1 MHSQTGC
8 AHFVPTSAIGQPPF
22 GHSTPRARRPQAK
35 IRCWFLGLVLVV
47 GGSPAA
53 ISAQETRPPGDL
65 ANTLALVGQRV
76 ESWYR
81 RAQSVVSRETVIIQP
96 LRSDSTP
103 NEIPRRLVFELRVG
117 WEADPEK
124 PDGPL
129 VASVFRQPVG
139 RRGQPS
145 QSDENAG
152 CMDPKPVSP
161 EPLAMLLPERLS
173 ESEFSSA
180 GTGRV
185 DRRAA
190 LMFDFRGIV
199 ASPPS
204 VTWTGECVSVSLP
217 GRSRGRVWVDAATYD
232 VLRIDDR
239 LVGEFTLDVPRDQVR
254 RGAAPTMVI
263 ERAESSI
270 RYRQVAFQDPQE
282 ALILPVSI
290 ETLTVIR
297 GVATRRVR
305 MTQRFSDHRRFL
317 TGGRIVD

>member
-1 MHSQTGC
+1 MLFWC
-8 AHFVPTSAIGQPPF
+8 V
-22 GHSTPRARRPQAK
+22 
-35 IRCWFLGLVLVV
+35 GLTLLV
-47 GGSPAA
+47 GGAPAPA
-53 ISAQETRPPGDL
+53 FAQQARQSEDL
-65 ANTLALVGQRV
+65 ARTLALVGQRV

-81 RAQSVVSRETVIIQP
+81 RAQSVVSRETVVIQP
-96 LRSDSTP
+96 LSSDSTP

-117 WEADPEK
+117 WEADPER

-129 VASVFRQPVG
+129 VASVLRQPVG
-139 RRGQPS
+139 SPGRSS
-145 QSDENAG
+145 QGDNAG

-161 EPLAMLLPERLS
+161 EPLAMLLPERLD
-173 ESEFSSA
+173 ESEFSVA

-190 LMFDFRGIV
+190 LMIDFRGV
-199 ASPPS
+199 AVLPPS
-204 VTWTGECVSVSLP
+204 VKWTGECVSVSLP
-217 GRSRGRVWVDAATYD
+217 GRSRGRVWIDAATHE

-270 RYRQVAFQDPQE
+270 RYRQVEFQDPQE
-282 ALILPVSI
+282 SVILPASI
-290 ETLTVIR
+290 ETFTVIR
-297 GVATRRVR
+297 GVTTRRVR
-305 MTQRFSDHRRFL
+305 ITQRLSDYRRFL

>member
-8 AHFVPTSAIGQPPF
+8 AHFVPTSAIVQPPSAHF
-22 GHSTPRARRPQAK
+22 TPRARRPQAK
-35 IRCWFLGLVLVV
+35 IRPWFLGLVLVV
-47 GGSPAA
+47 GGTPAPT
-53 ISAQETRPPGDL
+53 SAQQTPPSEDL
-65 ANTLALVGQRV
+65 SKTLALVAQRV

-81 RAQSVVSRETVIIQP
+81 RAQSVVSRETVVIQP

-103 NEIPRRLVFELRVG
+103 NDIPRRLVFDLRVG
-117 WEADPEK
+117 WEADPER

-129 VASVFRQPVG
+129 VASVLRQPVG
-139 RRGQPS
+139 RAPS
-145 QSDENAG
+145 SRRDDDSG

-173 ESEFSSA
+173 ESEFSAA

-190 LMFDFRGIV
+190 LMIDFRGVV

-204 VTWTGECVSVSLP
+204 VIWTGECVSVSLP

-239 LVGEFTLDVPRDQVR
+239 LVGEFTLDVPRDQVL
-254 RGAAPTMVI
+254 RGAGPTMVI

-270 RYRQVAFQDPQE
+270 RYRQVEFQDPQE
-282 ALILPVSI
+282 AVILPASI
-290 ETLTVIR
+290 DTLTVIR

-305 MTQRFSDHRRFL
+305 MTQRFSDYRRFL

>member
-47 GGSPAA
+47 GGTPAA

-81 RAQSVVSRETVIIQP
+81 RAQSVVSRETVLIQP

-129 VASVFRQPVG
+129 VASVLRQPVD
-139 RRGQPS
+139 S
-145 QSDENAG
+145 FFEHVLVNDEDVAVRANR
-152 CMDPKPVSP
+152 
-161 EPLAMLLPERLS
+161 LALLARI
-173 ESEFSSA
+173 
-180 GTGRV
+180 
-185 DRRAA
+185 RAA
-190 LMFDFRGIV
+190 
-199 ASPPS
+199 
-204 VTWTGECVSVSLP
+204 TG
-217 GRSRGRVWVDAATYD
+217 
-232 VLRIDDR
+232 
-239 LVGEFTLDVPRDQVR
+239 
-254 RGAAPTMVI
+254 
-263 ERAESSI
+263 
-270 RYRQVAFQDPQE
+270 QVAD
-282 ALILPVSI
+282 
-290 ETLTVIR
+290 
-297 GVATRRVR
+297 
-305 MTQRFSDHRRFL
+305 FSKIA
-317 TGGRIVD
+317 G

>member
-1 MHSQTGC
+1 MLPW
-8 AHFVPTSAIGQPPF
+8 FV
-22 GHSTPRARRPQAK
+22 
-35 IRCWFLGLVLVV
+35 GLVLVV
-47 GGSPAA
+47 GGSPAPA
-53 ISAQETRPPGDL
+53 SAQQARPSEDL
-65 ANTLALVGQRV
+65 AKTLALVGQRV

-81 RAQSVVSRETVIIQP
+81 RAQSVVSRETVVIQP

-117 WEADPEK
+117 WEADPDR

-129 VASVFRQPVG
+129 VASVLRQPVG
-139 RRGQPS
+139 SPGRSS
-145 QSDENAG
+145 QRDDDTG

-161 EPLAMLLPERLS
+161 EPLAMLLPERLG
-173 ESEFSSA
+173 ESEFSAA

-190 LMFDFRGIV
+190 LMIDFRGI
-199 ASPPS
+199 AALPPS
-204 VTWTGECVSVSLP
+204 VKWTGECVSVSLP
-217 GRSRGRVWVDAATYD
+217 GRSRGRVWIDAATHD

-239 LVGEFTLDVPRDQVR
+239 LVGEFSLDVPPDQVK

-270 RYRQVAFQDPQE
+270 RYRQVEFQDPQE
-282 ALILPVSI
+282 AVILPASI
-290 ETLTVIR
+290 DTLTVIR

-305 MTQRFSDHRRFL
+305 ITQRFSDYRRFL

>member
-1 MHSQTGC
+1 M
-8 AHFVPTSAIGQPPF
+8 
-22 GHSTPRARRPQAK
+22 
-35 IRCWFLGLVLVV
+35 
-47 GGSPAA
+47 
-53 ISAQETRPPGDL
+53 SAQETRPPGDL
-65 ANTLALVGQRV
+65 ANTLALVAQRV

-81 RAQSVVSRETVIIQP
+81 RAQSVVSRETVLIQP

-129 VASVFRQPVG
+129 VASVLRQPVG

-145 QSDENAG
+145 ERDDNLG

-173 ESEFSSA
+173 ESEFSAA

-190 LMFDFRGIV
+190 LMIDFRGIV

-217 GRSRGRVWVDAATYD
+217 GRSRGRIWVDAATYD

-239 LVGEFTLDVPRDQVR
+239 LVGEFTLDVPRDHVR

-270 RYRQVAFQDPQE
+270 RYRQVEFQDPRE

-305 MTQRFSDHRRFL
+305 ITQRLSDHRRFL